1 MAGWTEDEVAMLKR
15 DWLDKTADVIGNA
28 IGRSRNAVIGM
39 AHRLNLPAKGIV
51 GNRTRGVHRTAG
63 RRRDP
68 NRPPRPVAPKVIH
81 RKIESTKGP
90 IPLLESGPFHCKTII
105 EGQTDENGLAMV
117 CGKHVVSGQ
126 AFSFCAE
133 HLKQF
138 THKGRYAD
146 VRVEPNGQ
154 QLQGYKR

>member
-1 MAGWTEDEVAMLKR
+1 MLKR

-28 IGRSRNAVIGM
+28 LGRSRNAVIGM

-51 GNRTRGVHRTAG
+51 GNRTRGPERTAG

-68 NRPPRPVAPKVIH
+68 NRPPRPQAPPKVIH

-90 IPLLESGPFHCKTII
+90 IPLLKAGPFHCKTII
-105 EGQTDENGLAMV
+105 DGQTDENGLAMV
-117 CGKHVVSGQ
+117 CGKPVGEGL

-146 VRVEPNGQ
+146 VRVEPISQ
-154 QLQGYKR
+154 QLQVDKR